1 MLNYTCD
8 VCGGPMPDKYIRPKS
23 YPGKLATQCRV
34 YEVCPA
40 CEEAGRGVD
49 IREVLLAAWRAAP
62 RAAPAGEAPPPEPEE
77 MELREHSF
85 KGDALRREK
94 REIVER
100 LRAWREAH
108 GMGCLQA
115 VAERTRGAVTDDML
129 RDLLGDGLKLSIADY
144 RRIGRALDKLEG
156 AGDE

>member
-40 CEEAGRGVD
+40 CEAAGRGVD
-49 IREVLLAAWRAAP
+49 IREVLLAAWR
-62 RAAPAGEAPPPEPEE
+62 E
-77 MELREHSF
+77 S
-85 KGDALRREK
+85 
-94 REIVER
+94 
-100 LRAWREAH
+100 H

-129 RDLLGDGLKLSIADY
+129 RELLGVGLKLSIADY
-144 RRIGRALDKLEG
+144 RRIGRALDRLEG
-156 AGDE
+156 TGDE